1 MQCRFV
7 IPIKSVPEGNEKI
20 AEKRPFS
27 DVIVCADVEREVLR
41 FGNKMIENHSFVRDL
56 WIASWPRSDKKDNT
70 TDTASEVA
78 KKIDRLIAPGL
89 DILVHLHKTLMVPA
103 RLGTAPG
110 PDGRSDVELCYAK
123 IIVPGMILENVL
135 RINYIIRGRGRR
147 HWAIFGG
154 PTVQGHCVSEECHR
168 APISEEDDD
177 KFVLC
182 CSIDDSDV

>member
-1 MQCRFV
+1 MDR
-7 IPIKSVPEGNEKI
+7 ILAP
-20 AEKRPFS
+20 
-27 DVIVCADVEREVLR
+27 LR
-41 FGNKMIENHSFVRDL
+41 QKGQHNRYCIR
-56 WIASWPRSDKKDNT
+56 SWSQK
-70 TDTASEVA
+70 

-182 CSIDDSDV
+182 WGIDDSDVWNLDSAKHSTKLNIIHKVKFKDSIIRKFQFE